1 MAKIELRIRRLDEG
15 DVLVAEFPDEESA
28 EAWLRERPPFVE
40 VLRMETP
47 VPVEIEARLRAA
59 MRPLDERERG
69 RQDEHQRALLTQ
81 RTAEIRQVQ
90 LEEEESRA
98 PDRLMHLQWQRGR
111 GLTLLDTSDQRTIPP
126 IVYDAVQAWVAE
138 RDGWVAD
145 RGEQVVAAT
154 LSVWPVTVPSGRES
168 ERIEPGGK
176 FVTGALETVN

>member
-1 MAKIELRIRRLDEG
+1 TRNLRTRLRAELRLSPFGVSLVRRPVRRVQGVRGSVQVACQRRQLPAGAPFAAEPRACGTRAGDAGTLPRMAKIELRIRRLDEG

-111 GLTLLDTSDQRTIPP
+111 GL
-126 IVYDAVQAWVAE
+126 
-138 RDGWVAD
+138 
-145 RGEQVVAAT
+145 
-154 LSVWPVTVPSGRES
+154 
-168 ERIEPGGK
+168 
-176 FVTGALETVN
+176 